1 MRHHLIPRP
10 SALAPLGL
18 FTLSL
23 LGGACGHPAVTPPG
37 SLGGANGSLGG
48 SNGGATGGGVGGADG
63 EVVVHPPDGGTS
75 NLGGAGGTTAP
86 VACAD
91 DPNQQHALPYTGGYT
106 ISANAATLAN
116 QTVQSMNVAQ
126 KASQLRGTGLGQYND
141 IFRSFHSLTDTAYND
156 TGHVK
161 EFQFADGPRGVNLDA
176 FKPTGAQ
183 AFATVFPAPSARGAT
198 FDVDLE
204 NQIGAAM
211 GDELIAAGRT
221 MLLAPTVNI
230 LRHPAWGRSE
240 ETYGEDSFLLGRLG
254 SAYVAGVQTY
264 APACAK
270 HYAANNIE
278 RNRDAGDVAQMDEQT
293 LQEVYARHFG
303 MIIRDGGVSCVMAAY
318 NQIQITPGGQAVNC
332 TQSTHLLTDI
342 LRNEFSFQGMVIS
355 DWWAMPGG
363 QAPGTSVEST
373 QARTA
378 LTAGLDLEMPWNLNY
393 SQLEALND
401 EPSITKAALRVVREK
416 FRFNVAATGG
426 AIGLLPP
433 TTGLSSGFSITN
445 NDAHIALA
453 LKAATEGMVL
463 LKNDSGVLPIKNDG
477 SIKTVAVVGLSV
489 AWTLRGVQAAGT
501 VNFPVDARI
510 GDLGSSRV
518 NLDPAKAVGPYAGVM
533 AAAPSGVSVL
543 PGHDLAAA
551 QSADFVVV
559 VAGLT
564 PHDEGED
571 YTIKPD
577 DSDRDMSLGL
587 DGKTGGNAQNNL
599 IAQVAALNKPMVVV
613 LEGGSVID
621 VSPWESM
628 VPAIVMAWYPG
639 QSGGTALGQLLFGKA
654 NFSGKLPVS
663 WPRAV
668 TDEPRFSGSDA
679 APTSLTTP
687 MGYYLGY
694 RWFDTQ
700 GKTPLYAFGT
710 GLSYTKFDYGNLTVP
725 CTTVTKKGVVN
736 VTVEVTNSGTV
747 AGDETV
753 FLFVSWPNSSVAT
766 RKATAYKELKGFR
779 RVSLD
784 PGITKRI
791 TIPIRISDL
800 DYWDTA
806 TNSWQ
811 IETGSVKVMVG
822 PSADKLTAVPAGM
835 FTVQ

>member
-1 MRHHLIPRP
+1 M
-10 SALAPLGL
+10 
-18 FTLSL
+18 
-23 LGGACGHPAVTPPG
+23 
-37 SLGGANGSLGG
+37 
-48 SNGGATGGGVGGADG
+48 
-63 EVVVHPPDGGTS
+63 
-75 NLGGAGGTTAP
+75 
-86 VACAD
+86 
-91 DPNQQHALPYTGGYT
+91 
-106 ISANAATLAN
+106 
-116 QTVQSMNVAQ
+116 
-126 KASQLRGTGLGQYND
+126 
-141 IFRSFHSLTDTAYND
+141 
-156 TGHVK
+156 
-161 EFQFADGPRGVNLDA
+161 
-176 FKPTGAQ
+176 
-183 AFATVFPAPSARGAT
+183 
-198 FDVDLE
+198 
-204 NQIGAAM
+204 
-211 GDELIAAGRT
+211 
-221 MLLAPTVNI
+221 
-230 LRHPAWGRSE
+230 
-240 ETYGEDSFLLGRLG
+240 
-254 SAYVAGVQTY
+254 
-264 APACAK
+264 
-270 HYAANNIE
+270 
-278 RNRDAGDVAQMDEQT
+278 
-293 LQEVYARHFG
+293 
-303 MIIRDGGVSCVMAAY
+303 
-318 NQIQITPGGQAVNC
+318 
-332 TQSTHLLTDI
+332 
-342 LRNEFSFQGMVIS
+342 
-355 DWWAMPGG
+355 
-363 QAPGTSVEST
+363 
-373 QARTA
+373 
-378 LTAGLDLEMPWNLNY
+378 
-393 SQLEALND
+393 
-401 EPSITKAALRVVREK
+401 
-416 FRFNVAATGG
+416 
-426 AIGLLPP
+426 
-433 TTGLSSGFSITN
+433 
-445 NDAHIALA
+445 
-453 LKAATEGMVL
+453 
-463 LKNDSGVLPIKNDG
+463 
-477 SIKTVAVVGLSV
+477 
-489 AWTLRGVQAAGT
+489 
-501 VNFPVDARI
+501 
-510 GDLGSSRV
+510 
-518 NLDPAKAVGPYAGVM
+518 
-533 AAAPSGVSVL
+533 L